1 MLDLNMQLPVRKFFQ
16 VMIGTTLLGGGIS
29 LNFLGNLGLGP
40 WGAFHDGLSKITG
53 ISYGT
58 AIILTG
64 VFVTFLWI
72 PLKQKP
78 GIGTIVDI
86 FWTGIVVDY
95 FIKIGSTPELLL
107 VKILFICL
115 GVTLIGTGTAIYV
128 GSNLGSG
135 PRDGVMVGLESLG
148 LKIGTARNVIEVTA
162 LILGWIMGGTVGF
175 ASVFIALSIGPV
187 AVSYTHLTLP
197 TIYSV

>member
-64 VFVTFLWI
+64 IFVTLLWI

-78 GIGTIVDI
+78 GIGTIVDV

-95 FIKIGSTPELLL
+95 FIKIGSTPEQLL
-107 VKILFICL
+107 VNILFIFF
-115 GVTLIGTGTAIYV
+115 GVTLIGAGTAIYV

-175 ASVFIALSIGPV
+175 ASIFIALSIGTVVQIVMPYV
-187 AVSYTHLTLP
+187 DLRDKQ
-197 TIYSV
+197 

>member
-1 MLDLNMQLPVRKFFQ
+1 MQLPVRKFFQ

-64 VFVTFLWI
+64 IFVTLLWI

-78 GIGTIVDI
+78 GIGTIVDV

-107 VKILFICL
+107 VKILFIFF
-115 GVTLIGTGTAIYV
+115 GVTLIGAGTAIYV

-135 PRDGVMVGLESLG
+135 PRDGVMVGLEEKG
-148 LKIGTARNVIEVTA
+148 LKIGTARTLIEAVAFTCGFF
-162 LILGWIMGGTVGF
+162 LGGKIGI
-175 ASVFIALSIGPV
+175 ASVIIVFSVGRVVQFFIPYFDLRKK
-187 AVSYTHLTLP
+187 
-197 TIYSV
+197 

>member
-1 MLDLNMQLPVRKFFQ
+1 MQLPVRKFFQ

-64 VFVTFLWI
+64 IFVTLLWI

-78 GIGTIVDI
+78 GIGTIVDV

-107 VKILFICL
+107 VKILFIFF
-115 GVTLIGTGTAIYV
+115 GVTLIGAGTAIYV

-135 PRDGVMVGLESLG
+135 PSNCSNFRLDNGGNGGLCIS
-148 LKIGTARNVIEVTA
+148 IYCFIYWPCSADSYA
-162 LILGWIMGGTVGF
+162 LCR
-175 ASVFIALSIGPV
+175 P
-187 AVSYTHLTLP
+187 
-197 TIYSV
+197 

>member
-29 LNFLGNLGLGP
+29 LNFLGNIGLGP

-64 VFVTFLWI
+64 IFVTLLWI

-78 GIGTIVDI
+78 GIGTIVDV

-95 FIKIGSTPELLL
+95 FIKIGSTPELL
-107 VKILFICL
+107 
-115 GVTLIGTGTAIYV
+115 
-128 GSNLGSG
+128 
-135 PRDGVMVGLESLG
+135 
-148 LKIGTARNVIEVTA
+148 
-162 LILGWIMGGTVGF
+162 
-175 ASVFIALSIGPV
+175 
-187 AVSYTHLTLP
+187 
-197 TIYSV
+197 

>member
-40 WGAFHDGLSKITG
+40 WGAFHDGLSKIIG

-64 VFVTFLWI
+64 IFVTLLWI

-78 GIGTIVDI
+78 GIGTIVDV

-107 VKILFICL
+107 LKILFIFF
-115 GVTLIGTGTAIYV
+115 GVTLIGAGTAIYV

-175 ASVFIALSIGPV
+175 ASIFIALSIGPV
-187 AVSYTHLTLP
+187 VQIVMPYVDLRDKQ
-197 TIYSV
+197 